1 MVAMVAAQRGERGV
15 EIYRSDRHQRTDRVV
30 VDLGAIARS
39 DMRRALRDAFLDLAR
54 CVGEQIIVHQIILMD
69 AEQQVDDRDGEP
81 GAILSRNAVDK
92 DRRKHGRAPGRA
104 RVCTDVSMWGGDV
117 TY

>member
-15 EIYRSDRHQRTDRVV
+15 EIYRSDRHQRADRVV

-69 AEQQVDDRDGEP
+69 AEQPVDDRDGRSEERRV
-81 GAILSRNAVDK
+81 GKEGVSTCRSRW
-92 DRRKHGRAPGRA
+92 
-104 RVCTDVSMWGGDV
+104 S
-117 TY
+117 TYH